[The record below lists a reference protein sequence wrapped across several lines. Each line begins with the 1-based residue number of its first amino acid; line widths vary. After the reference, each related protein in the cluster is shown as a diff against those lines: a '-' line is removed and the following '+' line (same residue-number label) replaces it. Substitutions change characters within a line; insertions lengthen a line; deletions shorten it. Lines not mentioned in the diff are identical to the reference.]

1 MIRVLI
7 GSMVAASLMVS
18 ASAQDPDRAPKRSAA
33 PTTNR
38 EPVSY
43 KPSGAHS
50 TETDKPRQAQP
61 NEDYRPSH
69 AQPNDTRQ
77 PRRGTNEPTAQPSDT
92 KQGSGNEWVAPV
104 AVGGA
109 VAGAIVLQHVLRS
122 EMTKISDGGP
132 RMEREFYVNRF
143 EFKAFARGG
152 WPCVVDYDLPPNT
165 SAVFTV
171 RHENG
176 QTHEVRLDPRRIGNW
191 EAKFDLPVSF
201 GDLSV
206 ATYGMNVVVGQSPQ
220 PQNFRLYAIGC
231 GPKAVGSVTIDRLQ
245 FGPKVIKL
253 SVSDLSTYGF
263 RARQTFNKV
272 RAEFM
277 HTTLLPNGLANKRV
291 ADENL
296 GRVSAGEEPL
306 SRQRKVSRSWTGD
319 YSLQVRAW
327 ERADLGGDWVLAWSH
342 ELVRVEK

>member
-1 MIRVLI
+1 MRVLI
-7 GSMVAASLMVS
+7 GSMVVASLMMS
-18 ASAQDPDRAPKRSAA
+18 ASAQDPDRVKKS
-33 PTTNR
+33 PTAVKANR

-50 TETDKPRQAQP
+50 AETDKPRQAQSVETHRQRQVWP
-61 NEDYRPSH
+61 RDTQQPKRDTQQQTEQPSNVDH
-69 AQPNDTRQ
+69 G
-77 PRRGTNEPTAQPSDT
+77 GTND
-92 KQGSGNEWVAPV
+92 WVAPV

-132 RMEREFYVNRF
+132 RLGREFYVNRF

-152 WPCVVDYDLPPNT
+152 WPCVVDYDLPSNT
-165 SAVFTV
+165 DAVFTV

-176 QTHEVRLDPRRIGNW
+176 QTHEVHLDPGRVGNW

-201 GDLSV
+201 GNLSV
-206 ATYGMNVVVGQSPQ
+206 ATYGMNVAVGASAQ
-220 PQNFRLYAIGC
+220 PQVFRLYAIGC
-231 GPKAVGSVTIDRLQ
+231 GPKAVGSVTIDQLR
-245 FGPKVIKL
+245 FGPKLIKL

-277 HTTLLPNGLANKRV
+277 QTTVEPNGLANKRV
-291 ADENL
+291 GDENL
-296 GRVSAGEEPL
+296 GRVSAGEEPV
-306 SRQRKVSRSWTGD
+306 SRQRKVSRSWAGN

-327 ERADLGGDWVLAWSH
+327 ERADQGGDWVLAWSH